1 MTNLRFGFV
10 QRSSRWQFTEYARV
24 DNLTNRSYVG
34 SVIVNETNSRFFE
47 PEPGRTF
54 DLIFTVARL
63 D

>member
-1 MTNLRFGFV
+1 VLNLRFGLE
-10 QRSSRWQFTEYARV
+10 QQSPRWHFTEYARI
-24 DNLTNRSYVG
+24 DNLANRSYVG

-54 DLIFTVARL
+54 DLLFTIQRR